1 MKELLR
7 ETRER
12 MKKSVEAT
20 RVELASIRTGR
31 ASASLLDTVTV
42 ECYGATMHINQVAN
56 VATPEPRLITI
67 TPWDKANTEAIE
79 KALLK
84 SDLGLTPS
92 THGNLIRLP
101 IPQLT
106 EERRKSLVKVVKKLG
121 EEGRIAIRNVRRDA
135 NEEIKKREKA
145 HEISEDDSHRNLGEV
160 QKLTDKYIERV
171 EELIKKKEEEILEV

>member
-42 ECYGATMHINQVAN
+42 ECYGTTMHINQVAN

-67 TPWDKANTEAIE
+67 TPWDKANIEAIE
-79 KALLK
+79 KAILK

-101 IPQLT
+101 IPQLN

-121 EEGRIAIRNVRRDA
+121 EEGRVAIRNVRRDA

-145 HEISEDDSHRNLGEV
+145 HEISEDDSHRNHGEV